1 MNNTQTANN
10 PKMTSAYHAAIAAE
24 ADYAYHVS
32 KYHAALAAE
41 GDYVDR
47 GAAEADY
54 ADQLVIEAIRAQRV
68 AFAAFVT
75 ALKKLTPEE
84 RLTGRSEGRDF
95 FDPQSIAGEPEV
107 AA

>member
-10 PKMTSAYHAAIAAE
+10 PKTRAYHAAIAAE
-24 ADYAYHVS
+24 ADYAYHVA

-54 ADQLVIEAIRAQRV
+54 ADQLVIEAIGAQRV
-68 AFAAFVT
+68 AFAAFVG